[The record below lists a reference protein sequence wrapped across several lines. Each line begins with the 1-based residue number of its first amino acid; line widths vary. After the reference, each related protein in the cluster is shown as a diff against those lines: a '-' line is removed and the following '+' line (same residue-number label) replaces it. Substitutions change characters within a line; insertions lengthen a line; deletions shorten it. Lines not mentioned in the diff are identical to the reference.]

1 MEIFIKYNTQKNKLS
16 SPICFYWSIHWIVVE
31 ISVIANSFSQ
41 KTAKTHFTIDK
52 QSNLSISM
60 TVSPYFP
67 LKTQI
72 ILYHS
77 FLHLHSQSLFISPSS
92 SLPLPNSRLLPT
104 SSSSHFNLFSIFS
117 FRIRNTWDFNHQFE
131 KNKKLTEFSILPAV
145 IFCGFLIWN
154 IQMNWD
160 KNEVNLWWVLF
171 YVSFFANQMTEN
183 EI

>member
-1 MEIFIKYNTQKNKLS
+1 MTFS
-16 SPICFYWSIHWIVVE
+16 S
-31 ISVIANSFSQ
+31 
-41 KTAKTHFTIDK
+41 
-52 QSNLSISM
+52 
-60 TVSPYFP
+60 YFP

-160 KNEVNLWWVLF
+160 KNEVNLWWVFF
-171 YVSFFANQMTEN
+171 YVSFFANQTTEN
-183 EI
+183 EINQQIDLQILKVWRFWGDQISILFSFGSVKNTTIYCLRLSLLFLNTGLFA